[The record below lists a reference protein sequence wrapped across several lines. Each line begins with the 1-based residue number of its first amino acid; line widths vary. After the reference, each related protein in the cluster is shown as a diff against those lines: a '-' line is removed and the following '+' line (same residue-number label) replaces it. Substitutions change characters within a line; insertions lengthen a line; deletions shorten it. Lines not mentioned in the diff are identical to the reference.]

1 MLVLA
6 GYLLGSIP
14 FALLLGGAEVGRAG
28 SGNLGAAN
36 VLRVR
41 RTSIALTVLALDI
54 GKGCAAVVFAHAF
67 TADTAT
73 AAAVGGGAVLG
84 HVYPIWLRF
93 KGGKGVATTF
103 GVFTLLA
110 PFAAALAA
118 GLFGLTVWLTRYVSV
133 GSMLAVVSLPG
144 LVYVTNGA
152 TPVLVTAVS
161 AATLVVFRHSSNL
174 VRLQA
179 GSEHRVGRR
188 ASRACRRGEGTR
200 RAVQS

>member
-1 MLVLA
+1 MTTLIILT

-14 FALLLGGAEVGRAG
+14 FALLLGGAEVGRVG

-41 RTSIALTVLALDI
+41 RTSMAVTVLALDV
-54 GKGCAAVVFAHAF
+54 GKGCAAVVFAHGV

-73 AAAVGGGAVLG
+73 AAAAAAGAIFG

-103 GVFTLLA
+103 GVFVLLA
-110 PFAAALAA
+110 PFAAAFAA
-118 GLFGLTVWLTRYVSV
+118 VLFGFTVWLTRYVSV
-133 GSMLAVVSLPG
+133 GSMLAVASLPG

-152 TPVLVTAVS
+152 TPVLVTAAS
-161 AATLVVFRHSSNL
+161 AATLVVFRHSANL

-179 GSEHRVGRR
+179 GAEHRVGRR
-188 ASRACRRGEGTR
+188 ASRA
-200 RAVQS
+200 